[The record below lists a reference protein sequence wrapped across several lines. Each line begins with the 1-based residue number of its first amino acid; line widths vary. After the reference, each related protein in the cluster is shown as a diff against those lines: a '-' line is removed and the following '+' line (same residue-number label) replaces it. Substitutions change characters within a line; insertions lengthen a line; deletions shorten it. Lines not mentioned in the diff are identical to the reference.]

1 MNNEWL
7 SASQK
12 IKQVISYRPR
22 LSPEALTLWV
32 VLLFTL
38 FYNVPFW
45 QKVLSGYTLI
55 DLRSWGYALS
65 VFVVLTSLQY
75 IVFVVFAFR
84 LSVKWL
90 LSLLIVIASCVSYFT
105 GNYGTYFDTSML
117 DNVLQTDMQEARE
130 LLTVGF
136 CIHSLVFGALP
147 IAIVWRVRIIKT
159 SLTISVFRHLSYM
172 LVGVMFLGASVFM
185 AYQGLSSLMRNDKEL
200 RYLVTPGNY
209 IVSMAQ
215 VLASSGPVAN
225 MPRLSVGADATMAF
239 HEGEKPMLLVMVIG
253 ETVRAE
259 NWGLNGYERQTT
271 PTLAQRPALLNF
283 PNMTS
288 CGTSTA
294 VSLPCMFSELG
305 HDNYDKAY
313 AQQHE
318 SLLDVLKH
326 AGIDVTWLDN
336 QSGCKGVCDGVA
348 SVTLAPADYPALCD
362 GGRCLDEALVE
373 ALKDQIEKVPSNT
386 KVVVLHQLGNHGPS
400 YYQRYP
406 PAFEHYT
413 PTCMTSDLAQCSQAS
428 ITNSYDNSIVYTDSV
443 LSQVIDTLSEQSG
456 YEAAMIYVSD
466 HGESLGEKGLYL
478 HGIPYAIAPDEQTKV
493 PMVWWLSP
501 EMARRQRV
509 DTICLGRIAKKPASH
524 DNLFHSVLGLLDV
537 ATEDYQQDLDI
548 SRPCREPSKAGS

>member
-1 MNNEWL
+1 MNKYIVL
-7 SASQK
+7 AGQRS
-12 IKQVISYRPR
+12 KQVINYRPR
-22 LSPEALTLWV
+22 LSPEALTLAV

-38 FYNVPFW
+38 FYNLSFW
-45 QKVLSGYTLI
+45 QEVFSDYALN
-55 DLRSWGYALS
+55 DWRSWGNVAGL
-65 VFVVLTSLQY
+65 FVVLTSLQY
-75 IVFVVFAFR
+75 VVFVVLAFR

-90 LSLLIVIASCVSYFT
+90 LSILVIIASCVSYFT
-105 GNYGTYFDTSML
+105 GNYGTYFDTSMI

-130 LLTVGF
+130 LFTAGFFIHLLTFG
-136 CIHSLVFGALP
+136 VFP
-147 IAIVWRVRIIKT
+147 IAIIWRVQIIKT
-159 SLTISVFRHLSYM
+159 SLATSIVRHLSYM
-172 LVGVMFLGASVFM
+172 LMGLVFLIVSVFM
-185 AYQGLSSLMRNDKEL
+185 AYQGLSSLMRNDKAL

-215 VLASSGPVAN
+215 VLASSGPITDT
-225 MPRLSVGADATMAF
+225 PRLPVGIDATMVA
-239 HEGEKPMLLVMVIG
+239 HPGEKPMLLVIVVG
-253 ETVRAE
+253 ETVRAA

-271 PTLAQRPALLNF
+271 PMLEQQAALVNF
-283 PNMTS
+283 PNMVS

-294 VSLPCMFSELG
+294 ASLPCMFSERG

-326 AGIDVTWLDN
+326 AGLDVTWLDN
-336 QSGCKGVCDGVA
+336 QSGCKGVCDGVT
-348 SVTLAPADYPALCD
+348 STTLASDDYPALCD
-362 GGRCLDEALVE
+362 EGRCLDEALVE
-373 ALKDQIEKVPSNT
+373 ALSRQIETAPSNS

-406 PAFEHYT
+406 SAFEYYT
-413 PTCMTSDLAQCSQAS
+413 PTCVTSDLSQCSQAS
-428 ITNSYDNSIVYTDSV
+428 ITNSYDNSLRYTDSV

-478 HGIPYAIAPDEQTKV
+478 HGIPYSIAPDEQTRV

-501 EMARRQRV
+501 AMARRQQI
-509 DTICLGRIAKKPASH
+509 DTTCLGQVAANPASH

-537 ATEDYQQDLDI
+537 TTDVYQQTLDI
-548 SRPCREPSKAGS
+548 SQPCRESHAVSS